1 MGSGALVKRIFH
13 KVFEEVSRLFGI
25 ESADFR
31 DKRIL
36 LVDDEVDILNL
47 LETVLIKENFTH
59 IYKATCGQE
68 ALEMARKV
76 KPDIIV
82 LDIMLPDIDGFQVCQ
97 KLRDITLVPI
107 IFLSARDEDVD
118 KLLGLGIGGDDYIT
132 KPFSPREVAF
142 RIKAHF
148 RRSEYLA
155 LQHQAQEN
163 TEIIFGDIAINKE
176 TGETLKN
183 GKAVLLTA
191 KEYSLLLYL
200 AENANK
206 ILSKNKII
214 EKVWGYDYEGYDNTL
229 MVHIRHLR
237 QKLEDDPANPKY
249 IITIKGLGYKL
260 VTGEKR

>member
-1 MGSGALVKRIFH
+1 M
-13 KVFEEVSRLFGI
+13 
-25 ESADFR
+25 
-31 DKRIL
+31 
-36 LVDDEVDILNL
+36 
-47 LETVLIKENFTH
+47 
-59 IYKATCGQE
+59 
-68 ALEMARKV
+68 
-76 KPDIIV
+76 
-82 LDIMLPDIDGFQVCQ
+82 
-97 KLRDITLVPI
+97 
-107 IFLSARDEDVD
+107 SARDEDVD

-155 LQHQAQEN
+155 LQSRSQGN
-163 TEIIFGDIAINKE
+163 TEITFGDIVINKE
-176 TGETLKN
+176 KGEIRKQ
-183 GKAVLLTA
+183 GKIIPLTA

-214 EKVWGYDYEGYDNTL
+214 ERVWGYDYEGYDNTL

-260 VTGEKR
+260 VTEDRK